1 MATNLDIEL
10 NAGVL
15 PDLDSAK
22 KAGAALKAEMAKAL
36 ASLPGEIRDATKVY
50 LSALGTAK
58 TGQSVYNAVS
68 NIRTGIKR
76 GVAARTA
83 LDGFTPAQE
92 DAIRQVDEFVR
103 QRANVL
109 RRLYINEPVNKEL
122 SQRRLKTKVEEATK
136 ALGRGI
142 SSDFVEKYMAA
153 EEAGDTQTLAK
164 LQRQFKTKAIAARTI
179 LANPALATDA
189 KYSAAMSVAEV
200 QDEIRNREKQQQD
213 AVKENTK
220 AIKTLSVIATGVV
233 ATGLRTFATALPTYW
248 HENVTRST
256 FGRLSAE
263 AERSKIYGA
272 GIGAG
277 AGNILGGI
285 IGGAIAGPAGAMIGA
300 GVLGSV
306 GGTIGGLKGQYD
318 QERLASIQKTINA
331 VNERYRARGIYGGQ
345 YSVGYASAVA
355 ETGMASASDV
365 EKMTH
370 NSATLSARM
379 MFGQVGENEM
389 LMYSLMPGYF
399 AAAMSGASAEQLA
412 EAFSA
417 DLDKLP
423 PQLKVWAAEN
433 VGGGSLGMMAY
444 ANSPTFDY
452 VQRNAGRLR
461 GIDAGIMQAGAGF
474 HIQSGVRGVLDRELE
489 EGAVYG
495 DVADL
500 MRNQRAGVY
509 MATGSNAELAIGGYT
524 PEDNASLSMFGLPT
538 KMKTLRKLFV
548 DDQYAM
554 PSYYRTAAR
563 MASSANTDDFAE
575 GRTTIAR
582 TRERVL
588 QTINVNIDGET
599 VKSQENVI
607 TEDELNG
614 GYSLSYT
621 LGM

>member
-1 MATNLDIEL
+1 MAETDFLVT
-10 NAGVL
+10 AGVL
-15 PDLDSAK
+15 PDIESAK
-22 KAGAALKAEMAKAL
+22 KAGAALRAEVMKAL
-36 ASLPGEIRDATKVY
+36 SILPGDIRDAVLPY
-50 LSALGTAK
+50 ASSLGTARS
-58 TGQSVYNAVS
+58 GQAVYSTINRMRSGV
-68 NIRTGIKR
+68 KR
-76 GVAARTA
+76 GVASLTA
-83 LDGFTPAQE
+83 LDSLSPAQE
-92 DAIRQVDEFVR
+92 DKIKEFDELLR
-103 QRANVL
+103 LRANL
-109 RRLYINEPVNKEL
+109 YRRVFINEPINKAL
-122 SQRRLKTKVEEATK
+122 SGKRLATKVEDATK
-136 ALGRGI
+136 ALGRGLP
-142 SSDFVEKYMAA
+142 SNFVEQYM
-153 EEAGDTQTLAK
+153 EAQESGDTKKLAK
-164 LQRQFKTKAIAARTI
+164 LERQYRAKAIAARTI
-179 LANPALATDA
+179 LTNPGLTTDA
-189 KYSAAMSVAEV
+189 RYAAAMSVGEV

-233 ATGLRTFATALPTYW
+233 ATGLRTFAAALPTYW

-272 GIGAG
+272 GIGTG
-277 AGNILGGI
+277 VGNILGGI
-285 IGGAIAGPAGAMIGA
+285 IGGAIAGPAGATIGA
-300 GVLGSV
+300 GILGSA

-318 QERLASIQKTINA
+318 QERIASIQKTISA

-345 YSVGYASAVA
+345 YGVGYAAAVA

-370 NSATLSARM
+370 NSATLGARM
-379 MFGQVGENEM
+379 MFGQVGESEM

-399 AAAMSGASAEQLA
+399 AAAMSGASSEKLA
-412 EAFSA
+412 EAFAA

-423 PQLKVWAAEN
+423 PQLRVWAAES
-433 VGGGSLGMMAY
+433 VGGGSLGMMAF

-500 MRNQRAGVY
+500 MRKQRAGVY
-509 MATGSNAELAIGGYT
+509 MATGSSAELAIGGYA
-524 PEDNASLSMFGLPT
+524 PEDDASLSMFGLPT
-538 KMKTLRKLFV
+538 KMRTLRKLFV
-548 DDQYAM
+548 NDQFAT

-563 MASSANTDDFAE
+563 MASSENTDDFVE

-599 VKSQENVI
+599 IKTQENTI